1 MLDGENL
8 WVWVQGVCGLG
19 LLLKPVLLRTCDVP
33 EVTSLYTHG
42 ATLSCHWVMALSAFC
57 HHPFPV
63 SLPLT
68 MIQSQDLILF
78 PSPGILAT
86 PSWLE
91 SHPESSHVLDY
102 SMVKTSWQGSGFLP
116 VFRIGWVEAGGT
128 FWLTDPLAEVLLH
141 LVGLR
146 FCFCRGRGGRACIY
160 GAPSTL
166 VTPEVLCFLCGVP
179 AMERAL
185 QLPLVL
191 L

>member
-1 MLDGENL
+1 MCPRWPLCTHM
-8 WVWVQGVCGLG
+8 VC
-19 LLLKPVLLRTCDVP
+19 
-33 EVTSLYTHG
+33 TSSL
-42 ATLSCHWVMALSAFC
+42 FC

-68 MIQSQDLILF
+68 MIPSQDLILF